1 MKDKWGNWVIN
12 REYNAAMLTEALCK
26 LEGFSYSPS
35 DSVHWQHGHSTE
47 RDFIYVTTANL
58 NHEQLQQLS
67 DEVGPDRSLLVLCPA
82 FRGRGEYPNLTV
94 KKIPK
99 QVLSRCEWG
108 HDDYSLQVENL
119 PKAPP
124 KAGQQPLFGETEK

>member
-1 MKDKWGNWVIN
+1 
-12 REYNAAMLTEALCK
+12 
-26 LEGFSYSPS
+26 
-35 DSVHWQHGHSTE
+35 
-47 RDFIYVTTANL
+47 
-58 NHEQLQQLS
+58 
-67 DEVGPDRSLLVLCPA
+67 
-82 FRGRGEYPNLTV
+82 V

-124 KAGQQPLFGETEK
+124 AALTPGPSPGGKGGAKSPGQQGLFGEDLP